1 MALKDDANIVKSYA
15 MVNVQQYN
23 VVAIP
28 TNENDDLASAVS
40 EYIKGLKALSP
51 SVIIDISFDVSAN
64 KPSSGDSATGLASVT
79 GTVSDIRS
87 TVVNGNTYF
96 YIELDNSGVYYYV
109 AADVADMVV
118 LFNEGD
124 IITVTIDEASEGKL
138 VEALQMI
145 LGTVPVEEAT
155 EEVAEEVTDAVE
167 EVTEAAEETTAA

>member
-28 TNENDDLASAVS
+28 ANENDDLASAVS

-51 SVIIDISFDVSAN
+51 SVVVDISFDVSN
-64 KPSSGDSATGLASVT
+64 RPSTGDSSTGLANITGKVT
-79 GTVSDIRS
+79 DIRS
-87 TVVNGNTYF
+87 TVVGGNTYF

-124 IITVTIDEASEGKL
+124 TITVTIDEASEGKL

-145 LGTVPVEEAT
+145 LGTVVVEETT
-155 EEVAEEVTDAVE
+155 EAVE
-167 EVTEAAEETTAA
+167 EVTISEEITEAA